1 MWSKDHVIRV
11 VGFPPFSQTR
21 GKCVDYLPE
30 ESEPLG
36 PVNPCKPLFCFVSI
50 FLPFFF
56 LSFLSLPPFF
66 LLHYR
71 HCSDSIYTYI

>member
-36 PVNPCKPLFCFVSI
+36 PVNPCKPLSCFVS
-50 FLPFFF
+50 LF
-56 LSFLSLPPFF
+56 LSFLLLVFPFSPSLYPTA
-66 LLHYR
+66 LSSLQ
-71 HCSDSIYTYI
+71 